1 MRVLT
6 RPQPV
11 GFCLTCTGEGVR
23 GALAR
28 FGWGFRFQKKSEKW
42 PGECA
47 DRPISASKPFFW
59 QGGWR
64 QKNREG
70 SDSQPLPLLP
80 SPKPKAVDSSHMEEV
95 AVRKDGTY

>member
-11 GFCLTCTGEGVR
+11 GCCLTCTGEGVR
-23 GALAR
+23 GTLAR
-28 FGWGFRFQKKSEKW
+28 FGWGFRFRNKRKMARLSNIRRDF
-42 PGECA
+42 G
-47 DRPISASKPFFW
+47 FW

-64 QKNREG
+64 QKNHEG

-80 SPKPKAVDSSHMEEV
+80 STT
-95 AVRKDGTY
+95 RDGRI